1 MKSVNQ
7 KQSVFTVLTLAL
19 KKMSIMKAVF
29 TTTVLMFAA
38 LFIYAQNKGGQLD
51 LTIQDKVNGQPL
63 PYITAIL
70 SQNNSQIDASTSD
83 MNGKVL
89 FKNLKKGKYDVKI
102 ISSSYNQRMINSIS
116 IDSNKTKKLKIEME
130 ANMKVLEAVQIVD
143 YKTPLIDPATKSGGT
158 VTREAYQNLA
168 TKNIN
173 SVASSTPGIAM
184 QKEKKRRPTSGQII
198 SNAEIASNNL
208 MYHQISTPNKDDESY
223 AEIKENEFILS
234 KKEPLSTFSIDV
246 DKASYS
252 NVRRFINAGQMPP
265 KEAVRT
271 EELINYFPYQ
281 YKENNTQHPVSIQTE
296 LTEAPWQA
304 QHYIAKIAMNA
315 KKLDASK
322 APDNNLV
329 FLIDVS
335 GSMSDAN
342 KLPLVQSSLNM
353 MLDELRL
360 NDKIAIVVY
369 AGAAGLVLPPTT
381 IKDKQKIKDA
391 LNNLSAGGSTAGGAG
406 IELAYK
412 TAKDNFIKEGNNRVI
427 LCTDGDFNVGI
438 SADKSLESLI
448 EEKRKDG
455 VYLTVLGYGMGN
467 YKDSKMEILA
477 DKGNGN
483 YAYIDNIQEAK
494 KTLVNEMLGTL
505 YTVAKDVKIQIEFN
519 PALVQA
525 YRLIG
530 YENRLLAKEDFNN
543 DLKDAGEVGAGHQV
557 TAIYEIIPV
566 GVNTNYVGSV
576 DQLKYT
582 KEEKTETNVYS
593 TNSNELLNVKCRY
606 KLPESNT
613 SVKFEAPILVSSKTN
628 LKNASEDTKFAT
640 ALAAWSMLLRNSNY
654 KGNLN
659 YKSVIEMAK
668 SAKTFDPEGY
678 RAECIRLME
687 SSQYLKANTSVV
699 VYGEE

>member
-1 MKSVNQ
+1 MKVEIRGKLGITS
-7 KQSVFTVLTLAL
+7 LIIAI
-19 KKMSIMKAVF
+19 KKATMMKVIISTF
-29 TTTVLMFAA
+29 SLMLLSA
-38 LFIYAQNKGGQLD
+38 FIYAQSKTGALEILIKDKNSKDPIAFASVIVSQKNMQITSGQ
-51 LTIQDKVNGQPL
+51 
-63 PYITAIL
+63 
-70 SQNNSQIDASTSD
+70 SD
-83 MNGKVL
+83 SEGKL
-89 FKNLKKGKYDVKI
+89 IFKNLKSGTYDIQVQYVGYTPKTEY
-102 ISSSYNQRMINSIS
+102 SVAY
-116 IDSNKTKKLKIEME
+116 DSNKVKKIIIELNGENALSEIIVNKPVRREKNRLSKESKKMDDVQYELAKPHVVYAPSVKCKME
-130 ANMKVLEAVQIVD
+130 Q
-143 YKTPLIDPATKSGGT
+143 S
-158 VTREAYQNLA
+158 
-168 TKNIN
+168 IN
-173 SVASSTPGIAM
+173 TSMIMPRDNST
-184 QKEKKRRPTSGQII
+184 E
-198 SNAEIASNNL
+198 NN
-208 MYHQISTPNKDDESY
+208 ESY
-223 AEIKENEFILS
+223 TAIKENTFITS
-234 KKEPLSTFSIDV
+234 IQEPLSTFSIDV

-304 QHYIAKIAMNA
+304 QHYIAKIAMNS
-315 KKLDASK
+315 KKLDLSK

-329 FLIDVS
+329 FLLDVS

-342 KLPLVQSSLNM
+342 KLPLVKSSLNM
-353 MLDELRL
+353 LLEQMRPSDR
-360 NDKIAIVVY
+360 IAIVVY
-369 AGAAGLVLPPTT
+369 AGAAGLVLPSTT
-381 IKDKQKIKDA
+381 VKDKQKIKDA
-391 LNNLSAGGSTAGGAG
+391 LENLNAGGSTAGGAG

-412 TAKDNFIKEGNNRVI
+412 TAKENFMKEGNNRII

-438 SADKSLESLI
+438 SEDKSLENLI
-448 EEKRKDG
+448 EEERKDG
-455 VYLTVLGYGMGN
+455 VYLTVLGFGMGN

-530 YENRLLAKEDFNN
+530 YENRMLAKEDFNN

-566 GVNTNYVGSV
+566 GVQSNYVGSV
-576 DQLKYT
+576 DKLKYT
-582 KEEKTETNVYS
+582 NEDKKSETTNYS

-613 SVKFEAPILVSSKTN
+613 SIKFEAPILVSNKTN
-628 LKNASEDTKFAT
+628 LKNASEDTKFT
-640 ALAAWSMLLRNSNY
+640 ASLAAWSMLLRNSDY
-654 KGNLN
+654 KGNLD
-659 YKSVIEMAK
+659 YKTVIEMAK

-687 SSQYLKANTSVV
+687 SSQYLKVNSSAVAQ
-699 VYGEE
+699 GEE

>member
-1 MKSVNQ
+1 MKTDHQSKSTFTALIQVL
-7 KQSVFTVLTLAL
+7 KQAT
-19 KKMSIMKAVF
+19 IIKAVI
-29 TTTVLMFAA
+29 TTSTLVLLSA
-38 LFIYAQNKGGQLD
+38 FIYMQSKSGALEISIK
-51 LTIQDKVNGQPL
+51 DKSTKTPIAYAN
-63 PYITAIL
+63 AIL
-70 SQNNSQIDASTSD
+70 SQKNTQIATLQSD
-83 MNGKVL
+83 INGKL
-89 FKNLKKGKYDVKI
+89 TFKNLKSGTYDLTVSCIGYTPK
-102 ISSSYNQRMINSIS
+102 SEYSIVF
-116 IDSNKTKKLKIEME
+116 DSNKVKKINLELNG
-130 ANMKVLEAVQIVD
+130 AKVL
-143 YKTPLIDPATKSGGT
+143 S
-158 VTREAYQNLA
+158 
-168 TKNIN
+168 
-173 SVASSTPGIAM
+173 
-184 QKEKKRRPTSGQII
+184 
-198 SNAEIASNNL
+198 EIAVNKPIRHEKNRLSKESKKMDDLQYESTSPIAEAMYAPSSMREVDKSINTNMVMPSDYPIENN
-208 MYHQISTPNKDDESY
+208 ESY
-223 AEIKENEFILS
+223 AKVKENTFITS
-234 KKEPLSTFSIDV
+234 KQEALSTFSIDV

-252 NVRRFINAGQMPP
+252 NVRRFINAGQLPP

-296 LTEAPWQA
+296 LTEAPWQS

-427 LCTDGDFNVGI
+427 LCTDGDFNVGF

-530 YENRLLAKEDFNN
+530 YENRMLAKEDFNN

-566 GVNTNYVGSV
+566 GVQSNYVGSV
-576 DQLKYT
+576 DKLKYT
-582 KEEKTETNVYS
+582 NENKKIEANAYS

-606 KLPESNT
+606 KLPESNSST
-613 SVKFEAPILVSSKTN
+613 KFEAPILVSSKTS
-628 LKNASEDTKFAT
+628 LGNASEDTKFAT
-640 ALAAWSMLLRNSNY
+640 ALAAWSMLLRNSDY

-659 YKSVIEMAK
+659 YKTVIEMAK

-687 SSQYLKANTSVV
+687 SSQYLKGNTSPVA
-699 VYGEE
+699 YGEE

>member
-7 KQSVFTVLTLAL
+7 SKSVFTVLIQAL
-19 KKMSIMKAVF
+19 KKITIMKAVF
-29 TTTVLMFAA
+29 TTAALMLTA
-38 LFIYAQNKGGQLD
+38 LFIYAQNKGGQLE
-51 LTIQDKVNGQPL
+51 LTIKDKTTHESVAFA
-63 PYITAIL
+63 TAVL
-70 SQNNSQIDASTSD
+70 SQNNVQISAYTSD
-83 MNGKVL
+83 MNGKIV
-89 FKNLKKGKYDVKI
+89 FTNLKKGIYDLKVMYVGYNPKI
-102 ISSSYNQRMINSIS
+102 VNTIA
-116 IDSNKTKKLKIEME
+116 IDSNKTRKLKIELDG
-130 ANMKVLEAVQIVD
+130 NTKVLGEVQVV
-143 YKTPLIDPATKSGGT
+143 TLAEPMIDADTKSGGT
-158 VTREAYQNLA
+158 VTREEYQSLS
-168 TKNIN
+168 TKSIN
-173 SVASSTPGIAM
+173 SVQSITAGMYQPNS
-184 QKEKKRRPTSGQII
+184 EKKLHYRGGRANDKDIYIDGRLQF
-198 SNAEIASNNL
+198 NN
-208 MYHQISTPNKDDESY
+208 TESY
-223 AEIKENEFILS
+223 SEIKENEFIIS

-252 NVRRFINAGQMPP
+252 NVRRFINAGQLPP
-265 KEAVRT
+265 ANAVRT

-281 YKENNTQHPVSIQTE
+281 YKENNTQHPISIQTE
-296 LTEAPWQA
+296 LTEAPWQP

-353 MLDELRL
+353 MLDELRP

-438 SADKSLESLI
+438 SENKSLESLI

-519 PALVQA
+519 PTVVQA

-582 KEEKTETNVYS
+582 KDEKTETNVYS

-613 SVKFEAPILVSSKTN
+613 STKFEAPILVSNKIS

-678 RAECIRLME
+678 RAESIRLME
-687 SSQYLKANTSVV
+687 SAQYLKANTAAVA
-699 VYGEE
+699 YGEE

>member
-1 MKSVNQ
+1 
-7 KQSVFTVLTLAL
+7 
-19 KKMSIMKAVF
+19 
-29 TTTVLMFAA
+29 
-38 LFIYAQNKGGQLD
+38 
-51 LTIQDKVNGQPL
+51 
-63 PYITAIL
+63 
-70 SQNNSQIDASTSD
+70 
-83 MNGKVL
+83 
-89 FKNLKKGKYDVKI
+89 
-102 ISSSYNQRMINSIS
+102 
-116 IDSNKTKKLKIEME
+116 
-130 ANMKVLEAVQIVD
+130 
-143 YKTPLIDPATKSGGT
+143 
-158 VTREAYQNLA
+158 
-168 TKNIN
+168 
-173 SVASSTPGIAM
+173 
-184 QKEKKRRPTSGQII
+184 
-198 SNAEIASNNL
+198 
-208 MYHQISTPNKDDESY
+208 
-223 AEIKENEFILS
+223 
-234 KKEPLSTFSIDV
+234 
-246 DKASYS
+246 
-252 NVRRFINAGQMPP
+252 
-265 KEAVRT
+265 
-271 EELINYFPYQ
+271 
-281 YKENNTQHPVSIQTE
+281 
-296 LTEAPWQA
+296 
-304 QHYIAKIAMNA
+304 
-315 KKLDASK
+315 
-322 APDNNLV
+322 
-329 FLIDVS
+329 
-335 GSMSDAN
+335 
-342 KLPLVQSSLNM
+342 
-353 MLDELRL
+353 
-360 NDKIAIVVY
+360 VY

-613 SVKFEAPILVSSKTN
+613 SVKFEAPILVSIISQL
-628 LKNASEDTKFAT
+628 LKWPNQLKHLTQKAIEQNALD
-640 ALAAWSMLLRNSNY
+640 
-654 KGNLN
+654 
-659 YKSVIEMAK
+659 
-668 SAKTFDPEGY
+668 
-678 RAECIRLME
+678 
-687 SSQYLKANTSVV
+687 
-699 VYGEE
+699 